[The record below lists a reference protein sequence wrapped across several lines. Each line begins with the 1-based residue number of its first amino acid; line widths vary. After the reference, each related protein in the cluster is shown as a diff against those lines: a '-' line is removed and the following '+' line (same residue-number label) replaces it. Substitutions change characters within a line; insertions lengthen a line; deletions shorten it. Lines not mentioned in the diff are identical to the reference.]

1 MNEEQVSARGER
13 GALIGY
19 MPQFGEF
26 ARFVYRELVGGR
38 LVWLRLADPEAGKLD
53 DILYATLTEVQAYQV
68 KWTGSDDIISF
79 AEFKKLLPG
88 LRKSWQQLR
97 DKYAPEG
104 KGVFGHLLTNKP
116 FSVHDSI
123 TVGDQQLG
131 TLVELGT
138 FTDFYQQVWQPL
150 RRGRKVAAQWEP
162 IVDELARLCGVSR
175 AEFLEFV
182 LHFELHPEHEPQQF
196 SVTQAATS
204 HLDEELSTL
213 RGFLMEEVGSPERH
227 VEFTTAEL
235 LRKLN
240 WSYKF
245 QSIFN
250 HELVVD
256 ARKYQPISSTLVAL
270 DDQLRTHRGGYVFL
284 EGSPGSGKST
294 LLTQWLKSR
303 AERVIRYYA
312 FDFRNPSSL
321 LNVAG
326 RGDAASLYFDLVV
339 QLRQHN
345 IYPESLSPHRN
356 DLPFLLGIFERQLAA
371 LATDYQQTGRA
382 TILLIDGLD
391 HVPREYREASL
402 SFLRQLP
409 DPKQL
414 PEGVYIVL
422 GSQTYELADLQPTVH
437 AAWQTGQRTV
447 RIAPLSWPE
456 ARAYM
461 VACQLQPPLM
471 LAQQQE
477 LFTMSQG
484 HPLYLAYL
492 CGRLEQGQAI
502 AEVLATAVE
511 FNGDIEAYYKALW
524 KPIAKDSDLVQL
536 LGLVARVNGP
546 ISLAFL
552 QEWPFAPEVGLRFR
566 EQAKLLFSELPDS
579 LSFFHNSF
587 RQFLLQQTA
596 LGSFTGVFEEKLDR
610 EFYRRLADYYQ
621 QSAKEPV
628 WKANYHLYRGGE
640 LDRFVAATTAE
651 QLGEQLAAFRPAASI
666 EQDAELGIHLACQ
679 RGDGVLLARYMFA
692 LTEVQQRD
700 ENLPLLTKELL
711 ALGKPGLARDA
722 LRDGRTLLVSKAAA
736 LRAARTFYHRG
747 NKVEAAILVG
757 LAEPAAIRPGGIQLQ
772 GEERFDEQEA
782 EVVAWAAVSRY
793 YQPLPALLNQL
804 ANITIDGP
812 PQHWA
817 PHESPDRLRLTLLKT
832 LARSAR
838 RERNWADFDA
848 ICAAYAQQAAP
859 AAGNMHQELAEAVNT
874 CLAYQEPEQAATYLD
889 QLLSGFDREEADDET
904 RIAVAELIYRV
915 HRDLPLVQQWLEG
928 VAQPVRARKDW
939 DDFDS
944 SLAWFQPLITYNKLL
959 NYLGTPVP
967 VTEAVPIKDAS
978 PRELPLLELQRM
990 LCRMTQLAG
999 EAWAGQLSAV
1009 GLVGRLRPI
1018 VQFYYQRFRASEGF
1032 AYRGSLVKS
1041 AYYKL
1046 LVHAVAQAGPAALA
1060 ELHALLRV
1068 EFAAHP
1074 EYWEPKVQ
1082 RAILLALR
1090 QEGLPAGE
1098 LVPELRQLNA
1108 SVVVGLDMEQRVNES
1123 LAQGRAW
1130 LRLGESAEA
1139 ERWLQQGIR
1148 EAFSVGYRKDYQFS
1162 KWLGWLARINAVQPE
1177 QAPER
1182 INWFLARLHHLRDT
1196 TEGNAY
1202 WEAAKQLLGITLD
1215 WNFSAG
1221 LRQLR
1226 WQLDQGRIMLEDA
1239 ITTFIRAY
1247 LRRVQTAT
1255 AYARIVSLYTDLF
1268 LGLATEAAVTLLE
1281 QLLCTGLTLLG
1292 PGFYQQLPGLV
1303 TAIRRR
1309 ALQNTRAELLSTVE
1323 KFVTAQGQQVS
1334 QYVPDFAIP
1343 AGPIEPRGQG
1353 NMMPLRDGRRLNEQ
1367 EVAALAT
1374 SYEELTTLLAL
1385 EAPDSYFDWGNVLDN
1400 LSFQLSAAQLLEL
1413 PQQPAK
1419 RRESHFLAALSRAAS
1434 RVKEPTL
1441 AKQLA
1446 ERSVAAARPDGWTSF
1461 SDGGSQLV
1469 AFAALRAAVPAK
1481 ADQLAFATF
1490 EHDALDRDWLRHYVT
1505 SLDEILPA
1513 LTGELPLVPA
1523 WAEVFGYV
1531 QRLLLTSVPA
1541 SDLPDL
1547 TPQEQTLEEVL
1558 ADLLGY
1564 LAHYPLATIQQPARG
1579 LLAHAVEAGDAA
1591 SLGWLAASVVS
1602 EIPAAEVFIEVL
1614 MRLPAAVRRP
1624 ISGQALRRPLEQV
1637 AGLPDYWLRTQA
1649 QRALAEAGLPLPA
1662 VPPLPRPAI
1671 YSLAL
1676 PESLPSFTLANGP
1689 ERDQLVVSSPGNA
1702 EEQLWPYGRWL
1713 LQLAKASGLE
1723 RPALENRAVV
1733 LMRELAAPVTW
1744 DEAATA
1750 ARRQWLTDV
1759 GLKYPF
1765 LPQRV
1770 EVARRAL
1777 MRLTAELLD
1786 AGQVQASRLGPLFNL
1801 RDYASYSFPEIA
1813 KPAFVQSLDGHEYTA
1828 GPGGWVGT
1836 LPQHSRL
1843 GEPLPVYATGWV
1855 VIGESTRLRGLT
1867 WERGTECYQM
1877 QLTAEPADPDEFF
1890 SLVYQQPTA
1899 RYLDL
1904 SPQGAYLIV
1913 QRQLFSQTDYRT
1925 TWLAL
1930 NPLVARHLG
1939 WDPVPERLFAWR
1951 HQGQLMVES
1960 VCWSDSNLDI
1970 PSYQSDSVA
1979 GEGWLVLASAEAL
1992 RQLAT
1997 LGHPLFIDRQ
2007 IIRSETRDQQEA
2019 KKTVREH
2026 LPYPVSPTS
2035 EVSDNVPQLPVY

>member
-1 MNEEQVSARGER
+1 MNEEQVSALGER

-19 MPQFGEF
+19 MAQFGEF
-26 ARFVYRELVGGR
+26 ARFVYRELVSGR
-38 LVWLRLADPEAGKLD
+38 LVWLRLADPDAGKLD
-53 DILYATLTEVQAYQV
+53 DIQYATQTTVHAYQV

-79 AEFKKLLPG
+79 TDFKKLLPG
-88 LRKSWQQLR
+88 LHKSWHQLR

-104 KGVFGHLLTNKP
+104 KRVLGHLLTNRA
-116 FSVHDSI
+116 FSVNDSI
-123 TVGDQQLG
+123 TVGDKQLG
-131 TLVELGT
+131 TLVKLGT
-138 FTDFYQQVWQPL
+138 FTDFFQQVWQPL
-150 RRGRKVAAQWEP
+150 RRKQKMAAQWQP
-162 IVDELARLCGVSR
+162 IVDELAGLCGVSVT
-175 AEFLEFV
+175 EFQEFAQF
-182 LHFELHPEHEPQQF
+182 FELHPEHEPQQF
-196 SVTQAATS
+196 SVTQATAS
-204 HLDEELSTL
+204 YLDEELSTL
-213 RGFLMEEVGSPERH
+213 RGFLMEQVGSPERH
-227 VEFTTAEL
+227 VEFTMLEL
-235 LRKLN
+235 LHKMN
-240 WSYKF
+240 WGHKF
-245 QSIFN
+245 HPVFN

-256 ARKYQPISSTLVAL
+256 ARKYQPISRTLAAL
-270 DDQLRTHRGGYVFL
+270 DDQMRTHKGGYVFL
-284 EGSPGSGKST
+284 EGGPGSGKST

-303 AERVIRYYA
+303 SERVIRYYA
-312 FDFRNPSSL
+312 FDFRDPSSL
-321 LNVAG
+321 LNVAE

-345 IYPESLSPHRN
+345 FYPEPLSPHRN
-356 DLPFLLGIFERQLAA
+356 DLPFLLKIFERQLAA
-371 LATDYQQTGRA
+371 LAADYQQTGRA

-409 DPKQL
+409 NPKQL

-422 GSQTYELADLQPTVH
+422 GSQTYELADLQPAVH
-437 AAWQTGQRTV
+437 AAWQTKQRTV
-447 RIAPLSWPE
+447 CIAPLSWPE
-456 ARAYM
+456 GQAYI
-461 VACQLQPPLM
+461 VACQLQPALT
-471 LAQQQE
+471 LAQQQD

-492 CGRLEQGQAI
+492 CGRLEQGQTI
-502 AEVLATAVE
+502 EEVLTTVVE
-511 FNGDIEAYYKALW
+511 FNGDIEAYYRALW

-546 ISLAFL
+546 VSLAFM
-552 QEWPFAPEVGLRFR
+552 QEWPFAQEVGQRFR

-596 LGSFTGVFEEKLDR
+596 LGSFTGAFEEKQAR
-610 EFYRRLADYYQ
+610 AFHRRLADYYQ
-621 QSAKEPV
+621 QSDIEPI
-628 WKANYHLYRGGE
+628 WKANYHLYRAGE

-722 LRDGRTLLVSKAAA
+722 LRDGRTLLVSKTAA
-736 LRAARTFYHRG
+736 LRAARTFHHRG

-757 LAEPAAIRPGGIQLQ
+757 LAEPAAIRPGGIQLK

-782 EVVAWAAVSRY
+782 VLVAWAAVARY
-793 YQPLPALLNQL
+793 YQPLPDLLNQL
-804 ANITIDGP
+804 ANITLDGP

-817 PHESPDRLRLTLLKT
+817 PHESPDRLRLTLLET
-832 LARSAR
+832 LIHSAR
-838 RERNWADFDA
+838 RDRNWTDFDT
-848 ICAAYAQQAAP
+848 IRAAYAQQSAP
-859 AAGNMHQELAEAVNT
+859 AVGNLHQGLAEAVKT

-889 QLLSGFDREEADDET
+889 QLLSGFDREKADDET

-915 HRDLPLVQQWLEG
+915 HRDLPLVRQWLEG
-928 VAQPVRARKDW
+928 VTQPVRAQKDW

-967 VTEAVPIKDAS
+967 VTEAVPIEAAS
-978 PRELPLLELQRM
+978 PRELPLLEFQRM
-990 LCRMTQLAG
+990 LCRMTQMAG
-999 EAWAGQLSAV
+999 EARAGQLSLA
-1009 GLVGRLRPI
+1009 GLTGRLKPI
-1018 VQFYYQRFRASEGF
+1018 VQFYYQRFRPSEGF
-1032 AYRGSLVKS
+1032 AYRGSRVKS
-1041 AYYKL
+1041 AYYEL
-1046 LVHAVAQAGPAALA
+1046 LVHAVAQAGPDVLT
-1060 ELHALLRV
+1060 ELHTLLRA
-1068 EFAAHP
+1068 EFAAHS

-1082 RAILLALR
+1082 RAILVALHR
-1090 QEGLPAGE
+1090 EGLPASE
-1098 LVPELRQLNA
+1098 LASELQQLNA
-1108 SVVVGLDMEQRVNES
+1108 SVVTGLDMEQRVSES

-1130 LRLGESAEA
+1130 LQLGEPAEA
-1139 ERWLQQGIR
+1139 ERWLKQGIR

-1162 KWLGWLARINAVQPE
+1162 KWLAWLARINAVQPE

-1182 INWFLARLHHLRDT
+1182 ISWFLARLHHLRDT

-1202 WEAAKQLLGITLD
+1202 WRAAKQLLGITLD

-1226 WQLDQGRIMLEDA
+1226 WQLDQGLLTLEDA
-1239 ITTFIRAY
+1239 LATFIRAY
-1247 LRRVQTAT
+1247 LQRVQTAT
-1255 AYARIVSLYTDLF
+1255 AYTRITSLYIDLF
-1268 LGLATEAAVTLLE
+1268 LRLATEADVTLLE
-1281 QLLCTGLTLLG
+1281 QLLGTGLTILG
-1292 PGFYQQLPGLV
+1292 LDFYQQLPGLV

-1309 ALQNTRAELLSTVE
+1309 ALQNTRAELLSAVE
-1323 KFVTAQGQQVS
+1323 KFVAAQGQQVS
-1334 QYVPDFAIP
+1334 QHVPDFAIP
-1343 AGPIEPRGQG
+1343 PGPIEPRGQG
-1353 NMMPLRDGRRLNEQ
+1353 NTMPLRDGRRMDEQ
-1367 EVAALAT
+1367 EVVALAT
-1374 SYEELTTLLAL
+1374 SYEELTTLLTL
-1385 EAPDSYFDWGNVLDN
+1385 EAPDSYFDWHNVLDK
-1400 LSFQLSAAQLLEL
+1400 LSFQLSVAQLVEL
-1413 PQQPAK
+1413 AQQPAK
-1419 RRESHFLAALSRAAS
+1419 RREAHFLAALSRAAL
-1434 RVKEPTL
+1434 RVKELGL

-1446 ERSVAAARPDGWTSF
+1446 ERSVAAARADGWTSF
-1461 SDGGSQLV
+1461 SDGGSRLA
-1469 AFAALRAAVPAK
+1469 AFAALRAVAPAEVNR
-1481 ADQLAFATF
+1481 LAFATF
-1490 EHDALDRDWLRHYVT
+1490 EHDVLDRDWLRHYVT

-1513 LTGELPLVPA
+1513 LTGELPLVSA

-1531 QRLLLTSVPA
+1531 QRLLLTSMPA

-1547 TPQEQTLEEVL
+1547 TSQEQTLEEVL

-1564 LAHYPLATIQQPARG
+1564 LAHYPLAIIQQPARG
-1579 LLAHAVEAGDAA
+1579 LLARAIEAGDAA
-1591 SLGWLAASVVS
+1591 SLGWMAASPVS

-1614 MRLPAAVRRP
+1614 MRLSAAVRRQL
-1624 ISGQALRRPLEQV
+1624 SVQALRLPLEQV
-1637 AGLPDYWLRTQA
+1637 ARQPDYWLRTQA
-1649 QRALAEAGLPLPA
+1649 QRALAEVGLPLPA
-1662 VPPLPRPAI
+1662 VPPQPHPAI

-1676 PESLPSFTLANGP
+1676 PESSPSLTLDTGP
-1689 ERDQLVVSSPGNA
+1689 GRDHLVVPGLSNA
-1702 EEQLWPYGRWL
+1702 EEQLLPYGRWL
-1713 LQLAKASGLE
+1713 PQLTKVSGLK
-1723 RPALENRAVV
+1723 RPALAHRAAA
-1733 LMRELAAPVTW
+1733 LMGELAAPVTW
-1744 DEAATA
+1744 DEAATN
-1750 ARRQWLTDV
+1750 ARRQWLTDL
-1759 GLKYPF
+1759 GLEYPF

-1786 AGQVQASRLGPLFNL
+1786 AGQVQASHLGPLFNL
-1801 RDYASYSFPEIA
+1801 RDYTPYSFPEVV

-1828 GPGGWVGT
+1828 GPDGWLGT
-1836 LPQHSRL
+1836 LSQHSRL
-1843 GEPLPVYATGWV
+1843 GEPLPVYETDWV

-1867 WERGTECYQM
+1867 WERGTEYYQM

-1890 SLVYQQPTA
+1890 GMVYQQPTS

-1904 SPQGAYLIV
+1904 SLQGAYLIM
-1913 QRQLFSQTDYRT
+1913 QRQHQFSQTDYRT

-1939 WDPVPERLFAWR
+1939 WEPVPERLFAWR

-1960 VCWSDSNLDI
+1960 VCWSDGNLDI
-1970 PSYQSDSVA
+1970 PSYQSDSIA

-2007 IIRSETRDQQEA
+2007 ITRSETRDQQEIE
-2019 KKTVREH
+2019 KNVREH
-2026 LPYPVSPTS
+2026 LPYLTHPTP
-2035 EVSDNVPQLPVY
+2035 EVSDDVPQP